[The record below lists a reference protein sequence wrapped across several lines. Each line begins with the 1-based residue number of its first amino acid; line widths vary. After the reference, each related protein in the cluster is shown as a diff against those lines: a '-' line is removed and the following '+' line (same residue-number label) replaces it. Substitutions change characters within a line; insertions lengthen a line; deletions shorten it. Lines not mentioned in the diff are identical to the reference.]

1 MRAAAGVQNIARG
14 RFTVG
19 TLHQFIGVPSYFAL
33 MDERRAAPR
42 NRVLKAA
49 TIEFDGSA
57 ITCLVRDL
65 SITGAALDVTSLAGI
80 PKHFILAF
88 RADAVHMRCHVVW
101 FRENRIGVTFD

>member
-1 MRAAAGVQNIARG
+1 
-14 RFTVG
+14 
-19 TLHQFIGVPSYFAL
+19 

-80 PKHFILAF
+80 PEHFILAF

-101 FRENRIGVTFD
+101 FRENRIGVAFD